1 MPDVFEIKDPPR
13 TVNNIKYKLK
23 LLSDF
28 ISVKP
33 ELLRLLKT
41 LIIVFSPL
49 KLFKYTS
56 KIKTKD
62 IKSK

>member
-13 TVNNIKYKLK
+13 AVNNIKYKLK

-28 ISVKP
+28 INAKP
-33 ELLRLLKT
+33 ELLRLLNT
-41 LIIVFSPL
+41 LIIIFNPL

-56 KIKTKD
+56 KIKIKD
-62 IKSK
+62 IKSR